1 MKYVLRALKY
11 FLSMTVLLAVV
22 LALLAAFHLVEADID
37 KMFVSGMK
45 SVWQIAL
52 ILAVISAIYPKFGY
66 GTRKAHINADEQG
79 IRAAV
84 IRVLS

>member
-52 ILAVISAIYPKFGY
+52 ILAVISAIYPKFG
-66 GTRKAHINADEQG
+66 
-79 IRAAV
+79 
-84 IRVLS
+84 